1 MGLSYGQEM
10 SNARGNP
17 DMKKFHRRLPPPSP
31 ACIQFKRLIEA
42 RSFQMS
48 EKIEQMEREL
58 EQLKQE
64 LAAKKDE
71 ISRQANTEAADERA
85 IPDVSE

>member
-1 MGLSYGQEM
+1 
-10 SNARGNP
+10 
-17 DMKKFHRRLPPPSP
+17 
-31 ACIQFKRLIEA
+31 
-42 RSFQMS
+42 MS

-85 IPDVSE
+85 IRDVSE